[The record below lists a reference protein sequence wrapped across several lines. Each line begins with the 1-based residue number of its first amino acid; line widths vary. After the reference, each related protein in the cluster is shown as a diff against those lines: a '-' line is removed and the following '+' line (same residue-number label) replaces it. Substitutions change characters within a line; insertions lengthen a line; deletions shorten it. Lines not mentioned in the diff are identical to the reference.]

1 MATVLVIDDDQ
12 SVRDTVGLVVA
23 AIGHEVLVAANGLQG
38 IEMFA
43 SVGSD
48 LVITDILMPEK
59 DGIETIRELRQL
71 RADLPI
77 IAMSGGGRTDN
88 SDYLEMARRFGAN
101 RTLAKP
107 FEPDALIG
115 LLTALL
121 PRAA

>member
-88 SDYLEMARRFGAN
+88 SDYLSMARRFGAT
-101 RTLAKP
+101 RTLSKP
-107 FEPDALIG
+107 FEPDG
-115 LLTALL
+115 LMELVKELL
-121 PRAA
+121 PRVA